1 MIGLSWF
8 GELSM
13 LSAPPELISQT
24 QPLPNRPAPAAA
36 NCDLKASNEP
46 NAASMALATFP
57 VGAPPPFGPITC
69 QNIVWFECPPPL
81 FRTAVRIPSGTL
93 ARSAMSSST
102 LLPASSGCFSSA
114 PLSLVM

>member
-1 MIGLSWF
+1 MIGLSWL

-36 NCDLKASNEP
+36 NCSLNVSNDP
-46 NAASMALATFP
+46 NAASIALDTLP
-57 VGAPPPFGPITC
+57 VGAPPPFALITC

-81 FRTAVRIPSGTL
+81 LRTAVRIAAGTL
-93 ARSAMSSST
+93 SRSAMSSSR
-102 LLPASSGCFSSA
+102 PFAASSGCPSSA
-114 PLSLVM
+114 PLSLVT